1 MESICSESIFGGI
14 ENNEFLINKI
24 IKNLK
29 KRVGNGEKINNIK
42 EGIN

>member
-29 KRVGNGEKINNIK
+29 KRVANGEKLNNFKEEIN
-42 EGIN
+42 